1 MSITPYK
8 IGFLGSDEIA
18 ISFLSSLIEDARFEL
33 AGVLTQPDRP
43 AGRGRKLRPNPIKVW
58 TTQHGF
64 PLRDPPKPGVEE
76 ANWFKRLGVDILLV
90 MAYGHILK
98 NDMLTLAP
106 AGCFNL
112 HASLLPAY
120 RGASP
125 IETALACGETVTGV
139 TLMRVIPQMDAGP
152 IVDAEKVKI
161 DSSTTG
167 PTLRVSLAESCIPL
181 VQRNLLKLCEGNH
194 KEKIQDAS
202 LVSYCRKLKKTDGFL
217 DFTKPAHDL
226 SCRIR
231 AFQGW
236 PGSFFEHR
244 GDRIKIGTAHAGTNS
259 GLKPGVVMKTIDGRL
274 FLGTG
279 TTALQIKELQK
290 PGGKMM
296 SSSDFLRGYALE
308 EGELLDFVSS
318 ESLIL

>member
-8 IGFLGSDEIA
+8 IGFLGSDEIS
-18 ISFLSSLIEDARFEL
+18 IPFLSNLIEDPRFAL
-33 AGVLTQPDRP
+33 TGVLTQPDRP
-43 AGRGRKLRPNPIKVW
+43 AGRGRKLRPNPIKEW

-64 PLRDPPKPGVEE
+64 PLRDPIKPGVEE
-76 ANWFKRLGVDILLV
+76 VDWFRSLGVDIFLV

-98 NDMLTLAP
+98 HDMLTVAP
-106 AGCFNL
+106 VGCFNL

-125 IETALACGETVTGV
+125 IETALAYGETETGV
-139 TLMRVIPQMDAGP
+139 TLMRVVPQMDAGP

-181 VQRNLLKLCEGNH
+181 VQRNLVKLCEGNH
-194 KEKIQDAS
+194 NETIQDAS
-202 LVSYCRKLKKTDGFL
+202 LVSYCRKLKKTDGLL
-217 DFTKPAHDL
+217 DFAKPAHDL

-244 GDRIKIGTAHAGTNS
+244 GNRIKVGTAHACTNS
-259 GLKPGVVMKTIDGRL
+259 GLKSGEVGKTVDGRL

-279 TTALQIKELQK
+279 TTALEINELQK

-318 ESLIL
+318 ESLLL